1 MVEPEG
7 GGPGAYRRVDEQA
20 GILPAKVVGD
30 GKKGHEMG
38 ADAVSGLVPLEIG
51 HLVLL
56 HQVGAAFFE
65 PLVILG
71 AGKVESR
78 GVSRENAFVLG
89 MLNPLF
95 RAEIPSQRR
104 NPDAEAGR
112 NLPDRLDYRFKPV
125 REFFGGGLP
134 EVFIN
139 VVPAVIQHEAVQPDV
154 AGTQFLPVFPGCLD
168 ERLFRGVQAVVIPAV
183 VMQKL
188 TVGRSPFP
196 FQIIKEPAA
205 KLVLRPYA
213 QHRGER
219 LGVTAAHGKVAVKPD
234 GSRSSGGLGP
244 GYGKFNAGK
253 RAFPLADQW
262 AARYGALHGQ
272 GGILQIN
279 QLDFLQIHLLGRF
292 NPVGFLDVGGTL
304 PQFRLPVNRQP
315 AVFVPENGGNNGPF
329 QPFPQAEAGGMPF
342 QCADGGNSFHHKPGG
357 GEIVGVLLRGKA
369 EQFRSL
375 GAGGGLFVLGTPL
388 LVHDSQ
394 GNQPAAVHLP

>member
-1 MVEPEG
+1 
-7 GGPGAYRRVDEQA
+7 
-20 GILPAKVVGD
+20 
-30 GKKGHEMG
+30 
-38 ADAVSGLVPLEIG
+38 
-51 HLVLL
+51 
-56 HQVGAAFFE
+56 
-65 PLVILG
+65 
-71 AGKVESR
+71 
-78 GVSRENAFVLG
+78 
-89 MLNPLF
+89 
-95 RAEIPSQRR
+95 
-104 NPDAEAGR
+104 
-112 NLPDRLDYRFKPV
+112 
-125 REFFGGGLP
+125 
-134 EVFIN
+134 
-139 VVPAVIQHEAVQPDV
+139 
-154 AGTQFLPVFPGCLD
+154 
-168 ERLFRGVQAVVIPAV
+168 
-183 VMQKL
+183 MQKL

-329 QPFPQAEAGGMPF
+329 RPFPQAEAGGMPF

-357 GEIVGVLLRGKA
+357 GEIVGWRPFRPWRPAPCSRFPGESACCRPPSMRRSEYCCSTYKHPLPGGRRGLPVLFPDRLRTQRLSESKRRNRQPG
-369 EQFRSL
+369 QL
-375 GAGGGLFVLGTPL
+375 PAGMM
-388 LVHDSQ
+388 S
-394 GNQPAAVHLP
+394 A

>member
-1 MVEPEG
+1 
-7 GGPGAYRRVDEQA
+7 
-20 GILPAKVVGD
+20 
-30 GKKGHEMG
+30 MG

-154 AGTQFLPVFPGCLD
+154 AGTQAVLTSVFS
-168 ERLFRGVQAVVIPAV
+168 V
-183 VMQKL
+183 
-188 TVGRSPFP
+188 
-196 FQIIKEPAA
+196 
-205 KLVLRPYA
+205 
-213 QHRGER
+213 
-219 LGVTAAHGKVAVKPD
+219 
-234 GSRSSGGLGP
+234 GSRPSS
-244 GYGKFNAGK
+244 YQ
-253 RAFPLADQW
+253 PL
-262 AARYGALHGQ
+262 
-272 GGILQIN
+272 
-279 QLDFLQIHLLGRF
+279 
-292 NPVGFLDVGGTL
+292 
-304 PQFRLPVNRQP
+304 
-315 AVFVPENGGNNGPF
+315 
-329 QPFPQAEAGGMPF
+329 
-342 QCADGGNSFHHKPGG
+342 
-357 GEIVGVLLRGKA
+357 
-369 EQFRSL
+369 
-375 GAGGGLFVLGTPL
+375 
-388 LVHDSQ
+388 
-394 GNQPAAVHLP
+394 